1 LGHPTKLGEPLAE
14 MEFFCASHNF
24 S

>member
-14 MEFFCASHNF
+14 MEFVFVRTF
-24 S
+24 